1 MHPPPIIPTATA
13 ARTLQSVVA
22 VSRANAWSVAGFGA
36 LCAVVALARLDGPTV
51 AWTLPVIAAG
61 LWELWGARRLQ
72 AGDVRGLRHMIR
84 AQFLLL
90 GVIWLYAWMRLK
102 HFDATA
108 FWAALPGF
116 VQDKVNADLLAAGL
130 DPEFDRDPVLHLTN
144 LLVCVIL
151 ALVTLAYQGGLVAY
165 YATRTA
171 KIRAALVTP
180 PPGIL

>member
-1 MHPPPIIPTATA
+1 MQPPPIIPTETA
-13 ARTLQSVVA
+13 ARTLRLVVA
-22 VSRANAWSVAGFGA
+22 VSRANAWSVAGFGG
-36 LCAVVALARLDGPTV
+36 LCAVVALVRLDAGTV

-61 LWELWGARRLQ
+61 LWELSGTRRLQ
-72 AGDVRGLRHMIR
+72 AGDARGLRHMIR
-84 AQFLLL
+84 AQLLLL
-90 GVIWLYAWMRLK
+90 GVIWLYAWLRLK
-102 HFDATA
+102 NFNAEA
-108 FWAALPGF
+108 FWSALPGF

-151 ALVTLAYQGGLVAY
+151 ALVPIAYQGGLVAY
-165 YATRTA
+165 YATRTT

>member
-1 MHPPPIIPTATA
+1 MQPPPIIPTETV
-13 ARTLQSVVA
+13 ARALRSVVT

-36 LCAVVALARLDGPTV
+36 LCAVVALVRRDAVTA
-51 AWTLPVIAAG
+51 AWTLPVIASG
-61 LWELWGARRLQ
+61 MWELRGAWRLQ
-72 AGDVRGLRHMIR
+72 AGDPRGLRHMIR

-90 GVIWLYAWMRLK
+90 GVIWLYAWMRLQ
-102 HFDATA
+102 HFDAAA

-130 DPEFDRDPVLHLTN
+130 DPEFDRAPVLHLTN

-165 YATRTA
+165 YVIKGRVLRQAQLA
-171 KIRAALVTP
+171 
-180 PPGIL
+180 